1 MLALVSLH
9 GQLSTWMAARLD
21 IVTCILLVW
30 PKQYYYS
37 FCYSYFVFFQ
47 YFTLLCD
54 PLVLLVGPGL
64 FIL

>member
-30 PKQYYYS
+30 HKQ
-37 FCYSYFVFFQ
+37 
-47 YFTLLCD
+47 
-54 PLVLLVGPGL
+54 
-64 FIL
+64 